1 MKMSPLVPIG
11 VIAGTPQ
18 PDIPAEASS
27 EIPVSDAVCNKEDQ
41 AEKCEATTKQY
52 DVIHIEQS
60 SMITSEL
67 PCIEVETSNEGH
79 AARQKRNEVMCNH
92 ENFISFVQ
100 EDTPSYFTS
109 SHCAAN
115 EDWPCKCFNR
125 DVHFGGVSYK
135 VSSKRPVMVC
145 ENAIK
150 MDHECSCAYC
160 IDCFNMKIS
169 SQMKPSQRVR
179 RAKQQCIY

>member
-1 MKMSPLVPIG
+1 MSPLVPIG

-27 EIPVSDAVCNKEDQ
+27 EIPVSDTACIKESQ
-41 AEKCEATTKQY
+41 AEKCEATTKQH

-60 SMITSEL
+60 SMITSDL
-67 PCIEVETSNEGH
+67 PCIEVEGSNEGH

-92 ENFISFVQ
+92 ENLISFVQ

-109 SHCAAN
+109 SYYAVN
-115 EDWPCKCFNR
+115 EHWPCKCFNC

-150 MDHECSCAYC
+150 MDHECSCAFC
-160 IDCFNMKIS
+160 IDCFNTKIS
-169 SQMKPSQRVR
+169 SQMKPSQCVR
-179 RAKQQCIY
+179 QPKQQRIC